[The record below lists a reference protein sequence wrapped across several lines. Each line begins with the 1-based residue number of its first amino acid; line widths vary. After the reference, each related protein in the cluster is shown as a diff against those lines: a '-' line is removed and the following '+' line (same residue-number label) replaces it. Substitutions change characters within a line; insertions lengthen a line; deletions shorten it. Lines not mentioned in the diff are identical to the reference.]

1 MNERHKTERER
12 YCVECRSLKRE
23 REREMYIFS
32 CSLEKK
38 IASFLC
44 GSVCSKDEDKV
55 TSGEFE
61 KRKEKQKVNRERDFY
76 HNECFTCFVIL
87 LQYSR

>member
-1 MNERHKTERER
+1 M
-12 YCVECRSLKRE
+12 SLR
-23 REREMYIFS
+23 REMYIFS

-38 IASFLC
+38 IASFFC
-44 GSVCSKDEDKV
+44 GSVCSKDEDKTRLLLV
-55 TSGEFE
+55 NLRNE
-61 KRKEKQKVNRERDFY
+61 KGKQKVNRERDFY